1 MPAKR
6 LVFED
11 MASAGGE
18 SEKDNKIKALNEQ
31 VAELKKGMLTAL
43 ADVENMRT
51 RMKKTAEDDKK
62 FAVRSFAKGM
72 PNINASMS
80 PLASCM
86 RLCVCVRTH
95 MCALCVNVPCMHAYM
110 HTTCNIT
117 DMLPGSFCVLLCLIV
132 YISAHK
138 TRTRAHTHTHAC
150 SQTRMHTH
158 KRTHTRAHKH
168 TITHHALYLCP

>member
-11 MASAGGE
+11 MAGAGGE

-72 PNINASMS
+72 
-80 PLASCM
+80 LACR
-86 RLCVCVRTH
+86 RLLFACLFVRA
-95 MCALCVNVPCMHAYM
+95 CAPH
-110 HTTCNIT
+110 
-117 DMLPGSFCVLLCLIV
+117 P
-132 YISAHK
+132 
-138 TRTRAHTHTHAC
+138 TRR
-150 SQTRMHTH
+150 R
-158 KRTHTRAHKH
+158 
-168 TITHHALYLCP
+168 